1 MRRRN
6 LVVGAALAVAVGVGA
21 WFGYNAMFGSS
32 VRAGAGP
39 YTAELA
45 ECHETITEDMQEPAD
60 LRFLANTVWHEGT
73 AAKLT
78 IGGRLTR
85 LNDAGRASTF
95 NYQCLLRS
103 GRIIDAGLRR

>member
-6 LVVGAALAVAVGVGA
+6 LLVGAALAAAVGVGT
-21 WFGYNAMFGSS
+21 WFAYDAMYGSS

-45 ECHETITEDMQEPAD
+45 ECHETITEDMQEPDD
-60 LRFLANTVWHEGT
+60 LRFLENTVWHEVT
-73 AAKLT
+73 ATNLL

-85 LNDAGRASTF
+85 LNDAGRNSTF
-95 NYQCLLRS
+95 NYQCTMRN
-103 GRIIDAGLRR
+103 GRVIDAGLR